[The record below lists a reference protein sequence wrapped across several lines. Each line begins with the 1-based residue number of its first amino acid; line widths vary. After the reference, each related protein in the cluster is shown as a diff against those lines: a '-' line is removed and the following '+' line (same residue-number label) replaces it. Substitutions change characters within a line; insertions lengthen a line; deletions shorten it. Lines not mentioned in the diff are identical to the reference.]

1 MKKVLYTLLL
11 ILGISLFISIYYLNL
26 SDILGFIVSLIS
38 ITIVIISVVN
48 LYKIS
53 TNFKSIIDSIIEL
66 FSWKKCADII
76 KFWIERV
83 DIIMDDIKDITF
95 SIVNKDGLE

>member
-1 MKKVLYTLLL
+1 MKNVLYTLLL

-26 SDILGFIVSLIS
+26 SGILGFIVSLIS
-38 ITIVIISVVN
+38 IIIVIISVVN

-66 FSWKKCADII
+66 FS
-76 KFWIERV
+76 
-83 DIIMDDIKDITF
+83 
-95 SIVNKDGLE
+95 

>member
-1 MKKVLYTLLL
+1 MKNVLYTLLL

-26 SDILGFIVSLIS
+26 SGILGFIVSLIS
-38 ITIVIISVVN
+38 IIIVIISVVN

-53 TNFKSIIDSIIEL
+53 TNFKSIIDAIIEL

-95 SIVNKDGLE
+95 SIVNKDGFE